1 VRAGPVGRDDVLGQ
15 LRRAVDQT
23 MAGRGHLLLL
33 AGEAGIGKTT
43 LLTEASRYAESR
55 GARVAWGWGWP
66 GEGAPGYWP
75 WVQVMR
81 ALGLDTALSATV
93 LSGTGGSPEVD
104 AAPASA
110 RFQLFDEVT
119 SVLLAESRIQPLLVL
134 LDDLQWADQPSQ
146 LLLDFLARR
155 LPAGATAVVGAY
167 RDVDPAP
174 GPALAALAARTPVL
188 PLTGLTVEAVT
199 ELIAD
204 VVGRER
210 ARDVAAD
217 VHRRTGGNPFFAQ
230 QVSWL
235 LKGGR
240 EGVPPGVREALEQ
253 RFAVL
258 PVGCTAAL
266 RAAAVA
272 GPRFSADLVARAAG
286 QPPGAMVGS
295 LAEAVRARVLSQDG
309 PGRYR
314 FAHDLFREYAY
325 HQLPAADRA
334 RLHQRLG
341 VELEAERARGGDVSL
356 AELARHFVQADPGSA
371 RAYRYCVAA
380 AREAT
385 RRLAYEE
392 AVHHWDEALTAAAGN
407 DAQDA
412 RGAAMRIET
421 LIELGEAQRRA
432 GDGQA
437 AGDAYLR
444 AAGLARREQAGPES
458 AARGF
463 AAQEIAARGLAH
475 AALGLHAIGTR
486 MWWPPDQIVTLL
498 SEALDALGDSDE
510 LLSLRVQA
518 SLARVLAWHRLDVP
532 RAQAL
537 AEQAVAAARAAG
549 DQPALI
555 ACLLAQHTAIVAPGT
570 ARARHAFATEVA
582 DLAGS
587 TGDQE
592 ALLEAHLLAASDLLE
607 SADPA
612 FRAELQNFLRLADG
626 SQQPRFRYAGL
637 VRRAMLAML
646 TGQLAEADRLVG
658 QAAMLG
664 EECGEPGAQDVHHD
678 QGWELLT
685 AQGRLGEL
693 ADALPEMFPDPDSV
707 PARGARAAV
716 LLASGA
722 QAEAARVIAPIT
734 DRDPAGEPPDN
745 QTLLGA
751 VYATELVAAFGAVP
765 AAGKLYASLL
775 PFAGQAVV
783 SGVAISFKGAVAHHL
798 GVLAAT
804 LGRAADAASHLERAI
819 ATHEQLGAV
828 TWALRSRYQLAKLQL
843 DDPDRRAAALAT
855 LTDVASEAHRIGMAQ
870 LARDAGQAAF
880 AVGQAPVSSG
890 VFTRDGALW
899 TLSYGGQ
906 TVRIRDAKGLA
917 DLAVLLA
924 APGREVPAAD
934 LVAASGAGAA
944 GRADLR
950 LGADEVFDATARRQ
964 IRARVAD
971 LASEI
976 AEAESWN
983 DPERAARART
993 ERDMLLREL
1002 AVAAGAGGGARLLG
1016 DQAERARK
1024 TVTAR
1029 IRDVIGRI
1037 EQVHPALGAHLRAS
1051 VTTGTRCTY
1060 SPQTPVTWQM

>member
-1 VRAGPVGRDDVLGQ
+1 
-15 LRRAVDQT
+15 
-23 MAGRGHLLLL
+23 
-33 AGEAGIGKTT
+33 
-43 LLTEASRYAESR
+43 
-55 GARVAWGWGWP
+55 
-66 GEGAPGYWP
+66 
-75 WVQVMR
+75 MR
-81 ALGLDTALSATV
+81 AIGLDTPLSAA
-93 LSGTGGSPEVD
+93 GDSPEID

-119 SVLLAESRIQPLLVL
+119 SALLAESRIQPLLVL

-155 LPAGATAVVGAY
+155 LPAGAAAVVGAY

-174 GPALAALAARTPVL
+174 GPALTALAARTPVV
-188 PLTGLTVEAVT
+188 PLTGLDVAAVT
-199 ELIAD
+199 GLIED

-210 ARDVAAD
+210 AGEVAAD

-235 LKGGR
+235 LKDGR
-240 EGVPPGVREALEQ
+240 EGVPPGAREALEQ
-253 RFAVL
+253 RFAAL
-258 PVGCTAAL
+258 SGACTAAL

-272 GPRFSADLVARAAG
+272 GPRFSADLVARAVG
-286 QPPGAMVGS
+286 QPPEALAGS
-295 LAEAVRARVLSQDG
+295 LAEAVRARVLGQEG
-309 PGRYR
+309 PDRYR

-325 HQLPAADRA
+325 GELPAADRA

-341 VELEAERARGGDVSL
+341 VELEAERARGGEVSL

-371 RAYRYCVAA
+371 WAYRYCVAA

-392 AVHHWDEALTAAAGN
+392 AVRHWEGALTAAAG
-407 DAQDA
+407 QDA
-412 RGAAMRIET
+412 PGAAVRIDT
-421 LIELGEAQRRA
+421 LIELGEALRRA

-444 AAGLARREQAGPES
+444 AAGLARREQA
-458 AARGF
+458 
-463 AAQEIAARGLAH
+463 AQDQATRGLAH
-475 AALGLHAIGTR
+475 AALGLHAIGSR

-498 SEALDALGDSDE
+498 SEALDALGAPDGSGRDQ

-537 AEQAVAAARAAG
+537 AEQAVATARAAG
-549 DQPALI
+549 DRPALI
-555 ACLLAQHTAIVAPGT
+555 ACLLAQHTAITAPGT
-570 ARARHAFATEVA
+570 ARARHALAAEVA
-582 DLAGS
+582 SLAGES
-587 TGDQE
+587 GDRE

-607 SADPA
+607 CADPA
-612 FRAELQNFLRLADG
+612 FRSLLQDFLRLADG
-626 SQQPRFRYAGL
+626 SQQPRFRYASL
-637 VRRAMLAML
+637 VRQAML
-646 TGQLAEADRLVG
+646 TLLAGRLTEAGRLIG

-664 EECGEPGAQDVHHD
+664 EECGEPGAQDVQHD

-685 AQGRLGEL
+685 AQGRLGDL
-693 ADALPEMFPDPDSV
+693 AGALPEMFPDPDSV
-707 PARGARAAV
+707 QARGARAAV

-722 QAEAARVIAPIT
+722 RAEAAEVIAPIIG
-734 DRDPAGEPPDN
+734 REPDPGPPDN
-745 QTLLGA
+745 QSLLA
-751 VYATELVAAFGAVP
+751 AMHATELVAAFRARP
-765 AAGKLYASLL
+765 AAEALYASLL
-775 PFAGQAVV
+775 PFADQAVV

-804 LGRAADAASHLERAI
+804 LGRTAEARGHLEQAV
-819 ATHEQLGAV
+819 ATHERLGAV
-828 TWALRSRYQLAKLQL
+828 TWGLRSRYELARLQL
-843 DDPDRRAAALAT
+843 DDPARRDAALAT
-855 LTDVASEAHRIGMAQ
+855 LADVAGEAGRIGMAG
-870 LARDAGQAAF
+870 LTRDAEQAGF
-880 AVGQAPVSSG
+880 AAGQAPVSSG
-890 VFTRDGALW
+890 MFTRDGALW
-899 TLSYGGQ
+899 TLGYGGQ
-906 TVRIRDAKGLA
+906 TVRMRDAKGLA

-924 APGREVPAAD
+924 SPGREIPAAD
-934 LVAASGAGAA
+934 LIAAAGAGEAA
-944 GRADLR
+944 RAGLR

-964 IRARVAD
+964 IRACVAD

-993 ERDMLLREL
+993 ERDVLLREL
-1002 AVAAGAGGGARLLG
+1002 AVAAGAGGQARLLG

-1051 VTTGTRCTY
+1051 VTTGTRCAY
-1060 SPQTPVTWQM
+1060 SPQTPVSWQL